1 MDTIFRKTDSIFK
14 LVGVAR
20 KEPHRYGK
28 NGELLVNYEET
39 EEHQRR
45 ASYVSGEKTVANKGH
60 ANGDYF
66 LENGAGSS
74 DSG

>member
-28 NGELLVNYEET
+28 NGEQLVTYEET

-45 ASYVSGEKTVANKGH
+45 ASYVSGEKTVANKDH
-60 ANGDYF
+60 SNGDYF